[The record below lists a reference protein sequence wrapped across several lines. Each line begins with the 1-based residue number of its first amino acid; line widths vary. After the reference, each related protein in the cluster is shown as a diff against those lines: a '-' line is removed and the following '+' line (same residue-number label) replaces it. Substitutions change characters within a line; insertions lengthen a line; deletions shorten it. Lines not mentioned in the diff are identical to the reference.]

1 MKVYIDTS
9 VLGGCFDD
17 EFEEW
22 SNKLME
28 EFKLGLK
35 IAVISDLTLKELE
48 EAPTKVR
55 KIIEEIP
62 TVYKEYVT
70 LDNEAK
76 VLARN
81 YIEENVATEDFLVDA
96 QYIAIATV
104 NRIDVLASWNFKH
117 IVNLLKIRL
126 YNAVNLK
133 SGYPFLEIRSPR
145 EVVYEK

>member
-1 MKVYIDTS
+1 M
-9 VLGGCFDD
+9 
-17 EFEEW
+17 
-22 SNKLME
+22 
-28 EFKLGLK
+28 
-35 IAVISDLTLKELE
+35 TLKELE

-96 QYIAIATV
+96 QHIAIATV